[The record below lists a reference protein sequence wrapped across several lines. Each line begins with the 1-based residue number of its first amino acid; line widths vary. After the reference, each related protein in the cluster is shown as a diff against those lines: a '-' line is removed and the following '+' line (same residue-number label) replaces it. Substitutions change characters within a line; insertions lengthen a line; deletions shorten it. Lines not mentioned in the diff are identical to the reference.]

1 MLVEIGRVALAI
13 VAFSLALAC
22 LFNLMV
28 GWEPWQKPAARF
40 VAWRESRRPVAPD
53 TRPLEEL
60 ATQARRLGRRFH
72 HPPEGQRFEKC
83 EAVRRAYDTVLGE
96 ASQALGVTT
105 LLTVIAPGPELDI
118 ERERVE
124 LALEE
129 SGFELGLP
137 L

>member
-1 MLVEIGRVALAI
+1 M
-13 VAFSLALAC
+13 
-22 LFNLMV
+22 
-28 GWEPWQKPAARF
+28 
-40 VAWRESRRPVAPD
+40 APD

-60 ATQARRLGRRFH
+60 AIQARRLGRRFH

-83 EAVRRAYDTVLGE
+83 EAVRRAYDTVLIE

-118 ERERVE
+118 ERDRVE

-129 SGFELGLP
+129 QRLRARPAALTRALNAVQTRGGRP
-137 L
+137 GR